1 MKKKKYVEPTKY
13 EEEEYSL
20 KVDAVETLTKAI
32 NEGTVKEISEE
43 QKKTEQQP
51 YKQDKLTRIP
61 SWIKVIFVKF
71 WVAGAI
77 CFFFMWGLGMY
88 IKNSLDMYVVV
99 SLAFAFI
106 NDLFVTSAFLYFE
119 SDKKEYHKWLL
130 VPVPAKKI
138 WTIFVNIPIGFLEAF
153 LINQLYALTNKIVV
167 AVGNLDPNTIPV
179 TMEPL
184 LFGLFYVIVNLIL
197 LLIKNTIV
205 NIVKDAIKKANN
217 EKEPTN

>member
-1 MKKKKYVEPTKY
+1 MKKKKYIQPTKY
-13 EEEEYSL
+13 EEEDYSL
-20 KVDAVETLTKAI
+20 KVEAVETLTKAI
-32 NEGTVKEISEE
+32 NEGTIKEIPEE
-43 QKKTEQQP
+43 QKKAEQQS
-51 YKQDKLTRIP
+51 YKVDKLAKIP

-106 NDLFVTSAFLYFE
+106 NDLFVNSAFLYFE

-167 AVGNLDPNTIPV
+167 TVGNLDPNTIPV

-184 LFGLFYVIVNLIL
+184 LFGLFYVIVNLFL

-205 NIVKDAIKKANN
+205 NIVNDALKKANT
-217 EKEPTN
+217 K

>member
-1 MKKKKYVEPTKY
+1 MKKKKYIQPTKY
-13 EEEEYSL
+13 EEEDYSL
-20 KVDAVETLTKAI
+20 KVEAVETLTKAI
-32 NEGTVKEISEE
+32 NEGTIKEIPEE
-43 QKKTEQQP
+43 QKKAEQQS
-51 YKQDKLTRIP
+51 YKVDKLAKIP

-106 NDLFVTSAFLYFE
+106 NDLFVNSAFLYFE

-138 WTIFVNIPIGFLEAF
+138 WTIFANIPIGFLEAF

-167 AVGNLDPNTIPV
+167 TVGNLDPNTIPV

-184 LFGLFYVIVNLIL
+184 LFGLFYVIVNLFL

-205 NIVKDAIKKANN
+205 NIVNDALKKANT
-217 EKEPTN
+217 K